1 MSLIEQTEAAL
12 GSAGTG
18 GGAAESEALAIVDLF
33 DAAGSRLEAAT
44 TTLRRVL
51 GALAVLQGLSPVHSA
66 GLSINPEQAVIV
78 DKPKPPRRKAAPQ
91 GAECPGCGDR
101 GTITRQDNYKGKPYS
116 VMQCGACQ
124 WQRNV

>member
-1 MSLIEQTEAAL
+1 MSLIEQTEAAMA
-12 GSAGTG
+12 SAVTEVD
-18 GGAAESEALAIVDLF
+18 AAESEALAIVDLF

-51 GALAVLQGLSPVHSA
+51 GALAVLQGRSPVHSA

-78 DKPKPPRRKAAPQ
+78 DKPKPPRRKVAPQ
-91 GAECPGCGDR
+91 GAECPGCGER
-101 GTITRQDNYKGKPYS
+101 GTITRQDNYKGTPYS
-116 VMQCGACQ
+116 VMQCSACQ